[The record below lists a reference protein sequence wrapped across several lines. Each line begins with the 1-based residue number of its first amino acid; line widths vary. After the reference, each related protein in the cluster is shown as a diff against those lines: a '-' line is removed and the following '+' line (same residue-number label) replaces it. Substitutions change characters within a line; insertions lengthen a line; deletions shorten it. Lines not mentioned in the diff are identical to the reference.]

1 MERIMAFAGKRFL
14 FFPPPPHSILNLLSL
29 HVFAQ
34 QLHLEKATDPADWA
48 SPDIR
53 PLQLSGFRI
62 LNTFKLK
69 EMICCSHIIFLSF
82 LHQVLPTTISSTPA
96 PTPPC
101 PQTGVVSGKPCI
113 FPFTYKGVVY
123 HCCSTED
130 EPNNRP
136 WCPLIHA
143 QVYTGQAG
151 ANNWDYC
158 GKFIHKFGGCYRDL
172 KTRG

>member
-1 MERIMAFAGKRFL
+1 
-14 FFPPPPHSILNLLSL
+14 
-29 HVFAQ
+29 
-34 QLHLEKATDPADWA
+34 
-48 SPDIR
+48 
-53 PLQLSGFRI
+53 
-62 LNTFKLK
+62 
-69 EMICCSHIIFLSF
+69 MICRSHIIFLSF
-82 LHQVLPTTISSTPA
+82 LHQVLPTTISTMPA

-101 PQTGVVSGKPCI
+101 LQTGVTVVSGKPCI

-123 HCCSTED
+123 QCCTTED

-151 ANNWDYC
+151 TNWDYC
-158 GKFIHKFGGCYRDL
+158 RKFIHKFGGCYRDL